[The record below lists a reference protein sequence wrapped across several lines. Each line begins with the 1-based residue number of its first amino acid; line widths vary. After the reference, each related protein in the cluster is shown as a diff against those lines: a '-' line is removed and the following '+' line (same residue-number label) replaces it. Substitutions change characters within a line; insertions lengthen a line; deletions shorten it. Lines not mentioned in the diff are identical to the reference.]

1 MKASFNRKLMAG
13 LVAASMAAASW
24 GALAASAA
32 VPLTVTFTG
41 DIKDNT
47 CDTATVSGGGTVAF
61 GNISASD
68 FGSAVGSS
76 AMSKDFSI
84 AFSNCGT
91 QASGAKVWF
100 EGTTTNSVSAVDNV
114 AGEDNATGVG
124 VQVWAGTTQLKSDDT
139 AATTTFALT
148 PSAPA
153 AQTLNLQA
161 RVVKTTAAA
170 PSMGALNT
178 SGTLYVSYQ

>member
-24 GALAASAA
+24 GALAASTP

-68 FGSAVGSS
+68 FGSAAGSS
-76 AMSKDFSI
+76 AMSKNFSI

-91 QASGAKVWF
+91 DTSGVKVWF
-100 EGTTTNSVSAVDNV
+100 DGTTTNSVNAVDNV
-114 AGEDNATGVG
+114 AGAGNATGVG
-124 VQVWAGTTQLKSDDT
+124 VQVWAGTTHLKSDDNT
-139 AATTTFALT
+139 ATTTFALT

-170 PSMGALNT
+170 PTLGALNT

>member
-1 MKASFNRKLMAG
+1 MAG

-24 GALAASAA
+24 GVLAASVAT
-32 VPLTVTFTG
+32 PLSVTFTG

-68 FGSAVGSS
+68 FGAGSAAGTS
-76 AMSKDFSI
+76 AMSKDFKISF
-84 AFSNCGT
+84 ANCGT
-91 QASGAKVWF
+91 QASAVKVWF
-100 EGTTTNSVSAVDNV
+100 SGTTTNTVNALDNV
-114 AGEDNATGVG
+114 AGAGNATGVG
-124 VQVWAGTTQLKSDDT
+124 VQVWKGSTHLKSDDT
-139 AATTTFALT
+139 SAVTTFTLT

-153 AQTLNLQA
+153 AQDLTLQA

-170 PSMGALNT
+170 PGLGSLNT
-178 SGTLYVSYQ
+178 TGTLFVSYQ